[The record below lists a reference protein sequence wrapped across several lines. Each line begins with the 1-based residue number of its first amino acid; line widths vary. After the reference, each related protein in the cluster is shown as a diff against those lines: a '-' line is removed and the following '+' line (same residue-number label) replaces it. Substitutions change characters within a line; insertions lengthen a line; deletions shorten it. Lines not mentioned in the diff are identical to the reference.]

1 MCDDIHVHD
10 NDDDIGDEHNNSE
23 HCNYDDDDDVND
35 DHDVADG
42 YFDDLLRK
50 SSISGR

>member
-23 HCNYDDDDDVND
+23 HCNYDDDDVND
-35 DHDVADG
+35 DHDAVDD
-42 YFDDLLRK
+42 YSDDLLRK
-50 SSISGR
+50 SSISGL